1 MDHSGG
7 CCHRVHPCWVIGH
20 VKYVEMVT
28 SSLSDGAK
36 KVVVAVHGLAGC
48 VALLPTCHI
57 VVALNG
63 LGVVGAYK
71 LLVIVVSTRFNN
83 NNNNNNT
90 YLLTPCSLVS
100 SWFLFLLCRYSL

>member
-1 MDHSGG
+1 MA
-7 CCHRVHPCWVIGH
+7 
-20 VKYVEMVT
+20 
-28 SSLSDGAK
+28 SLGD
-36 KVVVAVHGLAGC
+36 

-71 LLVIVVSTRFNN
+71 LLVIVVSTRFK
-83 NNNNNNT
+83 NNNNNT
-90 YLLTPCSLVS
+90 YLLTPRSLVT